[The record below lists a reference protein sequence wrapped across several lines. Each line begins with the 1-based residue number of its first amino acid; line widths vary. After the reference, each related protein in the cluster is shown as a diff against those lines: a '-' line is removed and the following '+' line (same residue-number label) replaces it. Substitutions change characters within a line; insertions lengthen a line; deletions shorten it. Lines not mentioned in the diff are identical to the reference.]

1 MTDAAEMDELRA
13 SLARVVAG
21 ADEERRRIERDLHD
35 GAQQH
40 LVAIAVNAQLA
51 RTLAESDVEA
61 ALAVLDE
68 IGRDARAALEAV
80 RELAAVIFPPLLV
93 DRGLA
98 EALRAAAS
106 ARGGRAEVGP
116 LARHPAAFEAAAY
129 FCAVD
134 ALAELPS
141 GVRLVAREADG
152 RLELELACP
161 DGVGLPPLLGLRDR
175 VAALG
180 GRIHGEG
187 GVVIATLPVPG

>member
-1 MTDAAEMDELRA
+1 MTDAAETDELRA
-13 SLARVVAG
+13 SLARVFAG

-51 RTLAESDVEA
+51 RQLAESDLQA

-68 IGRDARAALEAV
+68 IGRDARAALEAL

-98 EALRAAAS
+98 EALRAAA
-106 ARGGRAEVGP
+106 ATHGGGAVVADLER
-116 LARHPAAFEAAAY
+116 RPAGFEAAAY

-134 ALAELPS
+134 ALDELGR
-141 GVRLVAREADG
+141 GVRLHAHETDG
-152 RLELELACP
+152 RLELAFECAR
-161 DGVGLPPLLGLRDR
+161 DDVPPLVGLRDR

-180 GRIHGEG
+180 GSVRVDG
-187 GVVIATLPVPG
+187 GTVTAMLPLPE